1 MLFTVMTGDVV
12 DSSALAP
19 GTLDDVL
26 ESIESATR
34 DIAGWDGADSQPVAF
49 ARRGGDAWQAAFAM
63 PDRSLRASLC
73 IRACLRRMDK
83 AFDTRIAVA
92 TGTGTLP
99 PDGDLNRAHGPA
111 FTASGRLLDALPGP
125 SLMSHAGTAVRRTPH
140 SSSPI
145 GSPAAGRE
153 AQARAVAEMLPPGA
167 GPRADAACRLNISRQ
182 AVDQALH
189 AASFPAL
196 AAAFEAWEQAEGP
209 AVRES
214 VP

>member
-1 MLFTVMTGDVV
+1 MRFTVMTGDVV
-12 DSSALAP
+12 GSSGMTA
-19 GTLDDVL
+19 GTLDDML
-26 ESIESATR
+26 ESIECASR
-34 DIAGWDGADSQPVAF
+34 EIAGWDGPDSRLASF
-49 ARRGGDAWQAAFAM
+49 ARRGGDAWQAAFPM

-92 TGTGTLP
+92 ADLGTVP

-125 SLMSHAGTAVRRTPH
+125 SLMSHAAGGAK
-140 SSSPI
+140 
-145 GSPAAGRE
+145 AAALILADQIASGWTE

-167 GPRADAACRLNISRQ
+167 GPRAEAASRLNISRQ

-196 AAAFEAWEQAEGP
+196 AAAFEEWEQTERRAFSESGP
-209 AVRES
+209 
-214 VP
+214 